1 VGDKSPHPTTIKTPM
16 MYGKKPPSKKK
27 TRGQKADAARKTAEA
42 KAVIKFNNTLRG
54 KKAIGISP
62 SNKNIPK
69 SMSKGRTYKGK

>member
-1 VGDKSPHPTTIKTPM
+1 
-16 MYGKKPPSKKK
+16 MYGKKLPSKKK

-69 SMSKGRTYKGK
+69 SMSEGRTYKGK